1 MTKKMVFLFLCSV
14 LFSTAYAN
22 TIYQWVDD
30 NGRTQISDKVPPRY
44 KSVATELDT
53 RASRVSEQQRQE
65 ALERVARQKER
76 AEAAG
81 REREKADAADADAAS
96 QSAQPKS
103 LAPVVESDA
112 DCEQLR
118 RAYYES
124 QECFAPFMLV
134 DGGIRAEA
142 YQYCRPIADPSSKCG
157 PASELPQPS
166 YR

>member
-1 MTKKMVFLFLCSV
+1 MTSKMVFLFLCSM
-14 LFSTAYAN
+14 LFSPAYAN

-44 KSVATELDT
+44 KGVATELDT
-53 RASRVSEQQRQE
+53 SASRVSERQRQE
-65 ALERVARQKER
+65 ALERVARQKTRVEAASRER
-76 AEAAG
+76 AEA
-81 REREKADAADADAAS
+81 DAENAAA
-96 QSAQPKS
+96 QPAQPKS
-103 LAPVVESDA
+103 AVRVVESNP

-134 DGGIRAEA
+134 DGGIRVEA
-142 YQYCRPIADPSSKCG
+142 YQYCRPIADPSSECG
-157 PASELPQPS
+157 AASELPQPS